1 MNKMVSS
8 TNSAIKS
15 LISSLNIPILLPY
28 YKEKNENETST
39 GLGLYKK
46 DFLGV
51 PLRKENANILAFL

>member
-1 MNKMVSS
+1 MNTMVST

-28 YKEKNENETST
+28 YKEKKENETST

-46 DFLGV
+46 DILGV